1 MKDIWRPLLD
11 VLDETLALYKQLLVL
26 SEEKRK
32 VLIEAQHIALE
43 EITRR
48 EAPLVLEG
56 SRLEERRA
64 KVTAALAIN
73 YQLANQKPTLS
84 ELAAVAEPE
93 VSEYLSAYSEDLGGT
108 TLGEVPGVHASQLL
122 ELLAIARRP
131 LGDGEDGQ
139 VRQDASPGS
148 VDFGC
153 EQCTRQFG
161 LDKIFVAEHD

>member
-1 MKDIWRPLLD
+1 MMDIWRPLLE
-11 VLDETLALYKQLLVL
+11 VLDATLALYKELLVL
-26 SEEKRK
+26 SEEKRR

-108 TLGEVPGVHASQLL
+108 TKELVRLNLL
-122 ELLAIARRP
+122 NADLIKQGMTFVNYNMNLLTRSRVEPTYAPVGQKAPQRSAAII
-131 LGDGEDGQ
+131 
-139 VRQDASPGS
+139 
-148 VDFGC
+148 
-153 EQCTRQFG
+153 
-161 LDKIFVAEHD
+161 LDRKV

>member
-1 MKDIWRPLLD
+1 MMDIWRPLLE
-11 VLDETLALYKQLLVL
+11 VLDATLALYKELLVL
-26 SEEKRK
+26 SEEKRR

-108 TLGEVPGVHASQLL
+108 TKELVRLNLL
-122 ELLAIARRP
+122 NADLIKQGMTFVNYNMNLLTRSRVEPTYAPVGQKTPQRSAAII
-131 LGDGEDGQ
+131 
-139 VRQDASPGS
+139 
-148 VDFGC
+148 
-153 EQCTRQFG
+153 
-161 LDKIFVAEHD
+161 LDRKV